1 MTRDFSDERQ
11 DALEILAKL
20 YRAEEELALTR
31 TQYEQYLYNR
41 SGSGVYRLRTSVNVV
56 LVLLGLAGVSF
67 AAYTWLVAVLPPR
80 SALGASVVLVVCAA
94 CILAI
99 ILARRLA
106 QRQSYRNRLKNELEL
121 SREIE
126 RQLHSAAEWLN
137 KALQRTENTSE
148 SSYVR

>member
-1 MTRDFSDERQ
+1 MRDFSDERQ
-11 DALEILAKL
+11 DAFEILAKL
-20 YRAEEELALTR
+20 HRAKEELALTR
-31 TQYEQYLYNR
+31 TQYEQYLYR
-41 SGSGVYRLRTSVNVV
+41 FGPGAYRLRTSVIVV

-80 SALGASVVLVVCAA
+80 SALGAAVVLVACAA

-99 ILARRLA
+99 ILQGGMT
-106 QRQSYRNRLKNELEL
+106 QRQSYRARLKNELEL

-126 RQLHSAAEWLN
+126 GQLHSAAEWLDR
-137 KALQRTENTSE
+137 AIQRTENTSE